1 MKKLLLSMAAGLLC
15 AGSALADTTVTFA
28 DLELGANP
36 TEFTAGTDF
45 KFVADQNG
53 GTTKPAYN
61 ANNKDLRLYA
71 KNTLTVTSGADITS
85 MVFNIS
91 KQGKKRL
98 TDITASNGN
107 VTISNPAEGDW
118 TVTWTGSAAEVT
130 FTVGE
135 KATYGTDG
143 ESKAGQFCFTSMNI
157 VGGGELGGITP
168 PEPAEPTY
176 FKATAVE
183 SGQSYVFVAG
193 GMYNMLF
200 EKNYGYMSST
210 NLPAGATATSFAGD
224 ASYALKFT
232 AVQGGYTIET
242 AQGKMLG
249 AKTGY
254 KTFDTTDD
262 SADNRVWTVSFDA
275 GVATITNIATG
286 HSIYQDPAFGSF
298 GCYLPEELPENAAK
312 PELFKLQG
320 EVVIPPVNEA
330 IFVETAAIASGAE
343 YVMVANDKLGTVIS
357 ESSTFGRLSLTDVT
371 ITNGELTSD
380 VKNAIT
386 IKAEGEGYTM
396 KDSYGR
402 YLGFDGTHTTS
413 FQLYTEVSP
422 LCIWTISFTAG
433 KASISL
439 TAEGNTGL
447 VGVTKGAEGTWYNNI
462 APSVNAAEVLLPT
475 LFVKKGSGLESV
487 AVDNEAP
494 VEFYNLQGVRVANP
508 EAGIYIRRQGSNVTK
523 VYVR

>member
-98 TDITASNGN
+98 TGITASNGN

-118 TVTWTGSAAEVT
+118 TVTWTGNAAEVT

-168 PEPAEPTY
+168 PEPAEPNY

-232 AVQGGYTIET
+232 AVQGGYTI
-242 AQGKMLG
+242 
-249 AKTGY
+249 
-254 KTFDTTDD
+254 
-262 SADNRVWTVSFDA
+262 
-275 GVATITNIATG
+275 
-286 HSIYQDPAFGSF
+286 
-298 GCYLPEELPENAAK
+298 
-312 PELFKLQG
+312 
-320 EVVIPPVNEA
+320 
-330 IFVETAAIASGAE
+330 
-343 YVMVANDKLGTVIS
+343 
-357 ESSTFGRLSLTDVT
+357 
-371 ITNGELTSD
+371 
-380 VKNAIT
+380 
-386 IKAEGEGYTM
+386 
-396 KDSYGR
+396 
-402 YLGFDGTHTTS
+402 
-413 FQLYTEVSP
+413 
-422 LCIWTISFTAG
+422 
-433 KASISL
+433 
-439 TAEGNTGL
+439 
-447 VGVTKGAEGTWYNNI
+447 
-462 APSVNAAEVLLPT
+462 
-475 LFVKKGSGLESV
+475 
-487 AVDNEAP
+487 
-494 VEFYNLQGVRVANP
+494 
-508 EAGIYIRRQGSNVTK
+508 
-523 VYVR
+523 